1 MSVLP
6 RSQQDLIQFCE
17 LHASA
22 WAAAPAT
29 AIGLTAAQVTSLA
42 NAAGSA
48 RGTLD
53 KALAARDNAKAQ
65 TITLREDVSD
75 LRTLAASLVAQI
87 KAFADLQANPA
98 AVYTAAQIPEPQPPS
113 PVPAPGQAS
122 NVVVTLES
130 SGAVTLSWDAANAAA
145 SGGAFFN
152 VSRRLPGQSTFVNI
166 GGAPGSTT
174 ESRRMS
180 YTDATVPTSAA
191 ASGVQYIITGQR
203 GSTLGA
209 ASSVISVIFGVG
221 GAGATVTGATL
232 QMAA

>member
-6 RSQQDLIQFCE
+6 SKQADLIQFCE
-17 LHASA
+17 LHADV
-22 WAAAPAT
+22 WTTAPA
-29 AIGLTAAQVTSLA
+29 AIGLTAPLVTSLS
-42 NAAGSA
+42 NAAGAA

-53 KALAARDNAKAQ
+53 KTIAARDSAKAQ
-65 TITLREDVSD
+65 TILLREEVSD
-75 LRTLAASLVAQI
+75 LRSLAASLVAQI

-98 AVYTAAQIPEPQPPS
+98 AVYSAAQIPEPQPPS

-122 NVVVTLES
+122 NVVITLES
-130 SGAVTLSWDAANAAA
+130 SGAVTLSWDATNAAA

-174 ESRRMS
+174 EARRMS

-191 ASGVQYIITGQR
+191 AAGVQYIITGQR

-209 ASSVISVIFGVG
+209 ASSVIGVIFGVG